1 MKLAAIKIQPKLDF
15 LAVWGLTQQAEC
27 GVWRLFGLSQHGA

>member
-1 MKLAAIKIQPKLDF
+1 MKLDAIKIQPKLDF

-27 GVWRLFGLSQHGA
+27 CVWRLFGLGQDRA